1 MSQYENEMWNAA
13 EMITEWDANGLRYK
27 ALSIPREAIDED
39 DDNGPALMVI
49 GLDSGNVRR
58 VDELFDPA
66 YDRMKYGE
74 FQVSL
79 DEILEHAPEEVR
91 EFAEEIGAI

>member
-1 MSQYENEMWNAA
+1 MGQYEDEMWNAA
-13 EMITEWDANGLRYK
+13 EFLTEWNHDGLRYK
-27 ALSIPREAIDED
+27 ALSVPREAIDED
-39 DDNGPALMVI
+39 SDEAPALMII
-49 GLDSGNVRR
+49 GIDDGNVRR

-66 YDRMKYGE
+66 FDRMKYGE

-79 DEILEHAPEEVR
+79 GEILEHAPEEVR